1 MINQVQVVTIA
12 ALAVFAALMV
22 FVGIYSS
29 KRTKTID
36 GFLLGG
42 RKIGA
47 WVSAFAYGTS
57 YFSAV
62 IFVGYAGQHGW
73 NIGLA
78 SMWIGVG
85 NAIFGCLLAWLVLAK
100 R

>member
-1 MINQVQVVTIA
+1 MIAI
-12 ALAVFAALMV
+12 
-22 FVGIYSS
+22 GIFSAR
-29 KRTKTID
+29 KTKTMD

-73 NIGLA
+73 NIGLG
-78 SMWIGVG
+78 SIWTVSYTH
-85 NAIFGCLLAWLVLAK
+85 LDVYK
-100 R
+100 RQILQDRITKRKLRVYKMRYRQAAVI

>member
-1 MINQVQVVTIA
+1 MEQNLHQTQTVTVIALIIFALIMIAI
-12 ALAVFAALMV
+12 
-22 FVGIYSS
+22 GIFSAR
-29 KRTKTID
+29 KTKTMD

-73 NIGLA
+73 NIGLC
-78 SMWIGVG
+78 S
-85 NAIFGCLLAWLVLAK
+85 FGKTYTNDDTYFKIKNYA
-100 R
+100 